1 MTRRGRRADHQ
12 TPADEEPLGL
22 VELDTD
28 EGREG
33 IAYGLGPHFP
43 VVGVL
48 FVPAEL
54 LAEES

>member
-1 MTRRGRRADHQ
+1 MADHED
-12 TPADEEPLGL
+12 PAEVLRL

-33 IAYGLGPHFP
+33 VIYGPGPAFP
-43 VVGVL
+43 VVGVT

>member
-1 MTRRGRRADHQ
+1 MADH
-12 TPADEEPLGL
+12 PAPCDEEPLRL
-22 VELDTD
+22 VELDTE

-33 IAYGLGPHFP
+33 IAYGPGPHFP

-54 LAEES
+54 LGEES

>member
-1 MTRRGRRADHQ
+1 MADHR
-12 TPADEEPLGL
+12 TSAAEEPLRL

-33 IAYGLGPHFP
+33 IAYGPSPHFP
-43 VVGVL
+43 VMGVL

>member
-1 MTRRGRRADHQ
+1 MSDHQ
-12 TPADEEPLGL
+12 DPGDEVVRL

-33 IAYGLGPHFP
+33 IPHGPGPAFL
-43 VVGVL
+43 VAGVT